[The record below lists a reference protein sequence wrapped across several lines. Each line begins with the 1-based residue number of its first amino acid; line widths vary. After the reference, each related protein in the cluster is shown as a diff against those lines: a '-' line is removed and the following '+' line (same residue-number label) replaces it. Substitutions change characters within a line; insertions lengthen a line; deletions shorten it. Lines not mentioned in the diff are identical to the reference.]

1 MQVQKK
7 SKRKHDVRSRKDV
20 PRTEERGMR
29 RVGGRGE
36 PPFAHLESFF
46 SPFGPKGEE
55 TPRMS

>member
-7 SKRKHDVRSRKDV
+7 AKRNHDVRRGKDV
-20 PRTEERGMR
+20 PRTYERGR
-29 RVGGRGE
+29 CRVGGRGE